1 MPGESN
7 PPRHLEDG
15 VEPMLDLACPG
26 CLAIEA
32 VEHPDD
38 ESERKS
44 PTEPTCCEEN
54 CDCPRNNVAQQRWLI
69 RRNPSPT
76 QTRDQKRF
84 DGSVE
89 PCRNVEC
96 TFLY

>member
-15 VEPMLDLACPG
+15 VEPMLDLACPI
-26 CLAIEA
+26 CLYFQARLFAIEA

-44 PTEPTCCEEN
+44 PTEPTLLRREL
-54 CDCPRNNVAQQRWLI
+54 WL
-69 RRNPSPT
+69 PT
-76 QTRDQKRF
+76 QQ
-84 DGSVE
+84 
-89 PCRNVEC
+89 CC
-96 TFLY
+96 TTTLADLA